1 MPTYVIFSTGYG
13 RETLILKLSPNKQYY
28 NKFVVC
34 DNFVD
39 ASGVLRALLEFENK
53 EEDNETSV

>member
-1 MPTYVIFSTGYG
+1 MPTYVIFSTGFG
-13 RETLILKLSPNKQYY
+13 RETLILKLSPNKKYY

-39 ASGVLRALLEFENK
+39 ASEVLRALLEFENK
-53 EEDNETSV
+53 EVKK